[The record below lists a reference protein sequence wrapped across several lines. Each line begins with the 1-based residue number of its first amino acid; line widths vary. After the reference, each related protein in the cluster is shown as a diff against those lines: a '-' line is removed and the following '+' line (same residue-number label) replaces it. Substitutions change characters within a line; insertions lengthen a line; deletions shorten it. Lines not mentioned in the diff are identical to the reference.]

1 MKKVLFVF
9 ALLVGFAFQ
18 PAFAKTTP
26 VQTLQDFSI
35 QNPSKTL
42 LIKILSN
49 VQLGDGV
56 CVETSSCRRHC
67 SPCSP
72 PSLKEVTLI

>member
-49 VQLGDGV
+49 VQLV
-56 CVETSSCRRHC
+56 MV
-67 SPCSP
+67 
-72 PSLKEVTLI
+72 